1 MKISEIAGEVE
12 KIAPLKL
19 AQDWDNVGLLVGSA
33 AKNVKNI
40 LITID
45 ITADVVAEAR
55 RLKADMILSYHPVI
69 WDGLKQVTADGA
81 SAVVYELIKAGI
93 CVYSIHT
100 AFDAAMGG
108 VNDALADIVGIID
121 PEPIGDF
128 VGGPG
133 GEQYKLV
140 TFVPVN
146 DVNTVAEAIYAAGA
160 GRIGNY
166 SHCGFQTEGV
176 GTFLPLEGAKPTIGE
191 RGRFE
196 KVDEIKLEAVVP
208 GDKVG
213 AVVSAMRKAHP
224 YETPA
229 FDVFRHYDVESKF
242 GLGRMGTL
250 AVGEA
255 LSIVGAGTVKDIRKC
270 IENLN
275 EKYEAG
281 NFAFRIEQIAGG
293 YQMMTLGRYNHWL
306 KKLLR
311 ARTDTKLSQAAL
323 ETLAIIAYKQPVM
336 RADIEA
342 IRGVAA
348 GEVIRGLMYKGL
360 VKIVGRAEVLGRP
373 MLYGTTKRFLEVFG
387 LNTIKDL
394 PKVEELK
401 KPE

>member
-1 MKISEIAGEVE
+1 MTDGASEERIDDEASDEQLSDEV
-12 KIAPLKL
+12 
-19 AQDWDNVGLLVGSA
+19 VGGREVDSDDVDSA
-33 AKNVKNI
+33 VEE
-40 LITID
+40 ITD
-45 ITADVVAEAR
+45 RDEGAEPTVESVAEAV
-55 RLKADMILSYHPVI
+55 LFASDEPLSAD
-69 WDGLKQVTADGA
+69 
-81 SAVVYELIKAGI
+81 
-93 CVYSIHT
+93 
-100 AFDAAMGG
+100 
-108 VNDALADIVGIID
+108 
-121 PEPIGDF
+121 
-128 VGGPG
+128 
-133 GEQYKLV
+133 
-140 TFVPVN
+140 
-146 DVNTVAEAIYAAGA
+146 
-160 GRIGNY
+160 R
-166 SHCGFQTEGV
+166 
-176 GTFLPLEGAKPTIGE
+176 
-191 RGRFE
+191 
-196 KVDEIKLEAVVP
+196 
-208 GDKVG
+208 
-213 AVVSAMRKAHP
+213 
-224 YETPA
+224 
-229 FDVFRHYDVESKF
+229 
-242 GLGRMGTL
+242 L
-250 AVGEA
+250 AV
-255 LSIVGAGTVKDIRKC
+255 IVGAGTVKDIRKC